1 MGKATGPTYEVPFK
15 RRRKNLTNYK
25 KRFALLKSMK
35 PRLVVRKSLKHIY
48 IQFINYSKIGD
59 VTLVSTNSKQ
69 LVKYGW
75 GSRSNTPTAY
85 LTGLLAGFKA
95 REKGVKEFTLD
106 IGLQTPS
113 KGSIVFAA
121 LKGAVDSGL
130 KTNYNESMVDMA
142 RIRGEHIAKY
152 AQSLKEKG
160 VYEKRFSHYLKEGI
174 QPTGITGLFESV
186 KQAIV
191 KEFGG

>member
-1 MGKATGPTYEVPFK
+1 MGKATGPTYKVPFK

-25 KRFALLKSMK
+25 KRLALLKSMK

-59 VTLVSTNSKQ
+59 VTIVSTNSKQ

-95 REKGVKEFTLD
+95 KEKGVKEFTLD

-113 KGSIVFAA
+113 KGSVVFAA

-160 VYEKRFSHYLKEGI
+160 VYEKRFSQYLKEGI